1 MLGLVPQEDGTLF
14 HLGDRDS
21 LGDSCFNGGGSPPNL
36 AEPEFFLPAIQEHP
50 MASQPNGPHAI
61 DNQGSESLNLSDT
74 ELDIAMDMIAQIVP
88 HLDLQDCH
96 KVAELAEAQAAMLE
110 IMNARQTA
118 SPAAIQHH
126 FAA

>member
-1 MLGLVPQEDGTLF
+1 
-14 HLGDRDS
+14 
-21 LGDSCFNGGGSPPNL
+21 
-36 AEPEFFLPAIQEHP
+36 
-50 MASQPNGPHAI
+50 MASRPNGPHAI
-61 DNQGSESLNLSDT
+61 DHRSLASLNLSDA

-96 KVAELAEAQAAMLE
+96 KVAELAEAQATLLE

-118 SPAAIQHH
+118 SPAAIQRH